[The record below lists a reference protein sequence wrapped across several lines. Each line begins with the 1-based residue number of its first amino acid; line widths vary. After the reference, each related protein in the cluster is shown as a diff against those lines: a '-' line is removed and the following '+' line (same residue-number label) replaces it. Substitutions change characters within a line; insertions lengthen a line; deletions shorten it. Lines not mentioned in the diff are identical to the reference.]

1 MHPSAEIFLSIHSR
15 NVNMQAFVLRKEDV
29 EEQRETIMESKVKPL
44 TTNIMEQMKAMP
56 VWTGV
61 QMAFIGSVSGL
72 ASGLLG
78 VGGGVIITPTLALTT
93 TLDHA
98 TVLGT
103 SLFSMIPPSAVA
115 LMQHYKMGNVDPK
128 LGAGLMVGTAIGG
141 WIGSKVAVEFSPPG
155 MLEACFSLGM
165 LFLGRKTLKSL

>member
-1 MHPSAEIFLSIHSR
+1 MMKS
-15 NVNMQAFVLRKEDV
+15 KE
-29 EEQRETIMESKVKPL
+29 KPF

-56 VWTGV
+56 VWTGI
-61 QMAFIGSVSGL
+61 QMALIGSVSGL

-103 SLFSMIPPSAVA
+103 SLFSMIPPSAVG
-115 LMQHYKMGNVDPK
+115 LIQHYKMGNVDPK
-128 LGAGLMVGTAIGG
+128 LGAGLMVGTAFGG